1 MYDSV
6 ATLKGVPTATYDEYG
21 NEVITYTD
29 KSVFVQPRGVYQA
42 EFYNAAQAGLHP
54 SITFVM
60 TNKADYS
67 GEKLIEWNG
76 TIYEIVRTD
85 WTAQRD
91 SISLI
96 CEERVGKYTTPPP
109 TPPVTAS
116 TSEGTQMGSDL
127 GTGEND
133 G

>member
-1 MYDSV
+1 MYDSI
-6 ATLKGVPTATYDEYG
+6 ATLKGEPITTYDEYG

-29 KSVFVQPRGVYQA
+29 NEVYVMPRGVYNS

-54 SITFVM
+54 SITFVL
-60 TNKADYS
+60 TNKADYN
-67 GEKLIEWNG
+67 GEKLIEWQGVLYNV
-76 TIYEIVRTD
+76 IRTD

-96 CEERVGKYTTPPP
+96 CEERIGKYVAP
-109 TPPVTAS
+109 TTAS
-116 TSEGTQMGSDL
+116 TSSTGGSTLIGSEL
-127 GTGEND
+127 GTGSNN

>member
-1 MYDSV
+1 MYDSI
-6 ATLKGVPTATYDEYG
+6 ATLKGEPTVTYDTYG
-21 NEVITYTD
+21 NEVITYQD
-29 KSVFVQPRGVYQA
+29 NQVYVMPRGVYNA

-54 SITFVM
+54 SITFEL
-60 TNKADYS
+60 TNRADYH

-76 TIYEIVRTD
+76 VYYNVIRTD

-96 CEERVGKYTTPPP
+96 CEERIGKYVAPA
-109 TPPVTAS
+109 TAS
-116 TSEGTQMGSDL
+116 TSSTGGSTLIGSEL
-127 GTGEND
+127 GTGGNN

>member
-1 MYDSV
+1 MYDSI
-6 ATLKGVPTATYDEYG
+6 ATLKGEPITTYDEYG

-29 KSVFVQPRGVYQA
+29 NEVYVMPRGVYNA

-54 SITFVM
+54 SITFEL
-60 TNKADYS
+60 TNKADYN

-76 TIYEIVRTD
+76 VLYNIIRTD

-91 SISLI
+91 KISLI
-96 CEERVGKYTTPPP
+96 CEERIGKYVAPA
-109 TPPVTAS
+109 TAS
-116 TSEGTQMGSDL
+116 TSSTGGSTLIGSEL
-127 GTGEND
+127 GAGSNN

>member
-1 MYDSV
+1 MYDSI
-6 ATLKGVPTATYDEYG
+6 ATLKGAPITTYDEYG

-29 KSVFVQPRGVYQA
+29 NEVYVMPRGVYNA

-54 SITFVM
+54 SITFVL
-60 TNKADYS
+60 TNKADYN
-67 GEKLIEWNG
+67 GEKLIEWQGVLYNV
-76 TIYEIVRTD
+76 IRTD

-96 CEERVGKYTTPPP
+96 CEERIGKYVAP
-109 TPPVTAS
+109 TTAS
-116 TSEGTQMGSDL
+116 TSSTGGSTLIGSEL
-127 GTGEND
+127 GTGSNN